1 MSDNVTNPLEA
12 WRRFASEF
20 LKACNLEERWCII
33 PVSNISL
40 GTPEKDISENEF
52 NSGF

>member
-1 MSDNVTNPLEA
+1 MNPLEGKPG
-12 WRRFASEF
+12 EDLLLGF
-20 LKACNLEERWCII
+20 LKTYNLVGWWSII

-40 GTPEKDISENEF
+40 GTPEKDISKNEF